1 MLNLYN
7 LLCLGYFIAD
17 INSTL
22 TAINVTLRQ
31 ILKYIKKLASQP
43 VGTAAAVVPCTT
55 ATEPAAASTELEAI
69 TFDVS
74 NQAVGMVYHEF
85 VTLALCFLPP
95 FST

>member
-1 MLNLYN
+1 M
-7 LLCLGYFIAD
+7 
-17 INSTL
+17 
-22 TAINVTLRQ
+22 TAINVTLSQ

-85 VTLALCFLPP
+85 VALALCFLPP